1 MFCLDI
7 AMKCIA
13 YGFLFAPEAYLGDPF
28 NFIDV
33 MNIIFNGVSYVPYP
47 TRFVAYTAAP
57 KVNIINGLRATRF
70 IPRIPGLRLLFGTLF
85 RTIPSVISI
94 FSFTL
99 VIFFIFAV
107 IGVQQFRSR
116 FASCTDTTVMNHAEC
131 VGFYWN
137 DVGLFNSRVWMNQST
152 FHFDNFANAMFS
164 LFVLSTTDN
173 WINYFLHTAMDIP
186 KVMNNNPKRN
196 DSPAHALFFVVF
208 IVIVN
213 FLVMRMMVG
222 FFIDQFGLTSGN
234 KLLTE
239 RQRLWRDMNRII
251 QKMKPRR
258 TPKAPKFFVRAQCHK
273 FVHSNKFQTAM
284 VLIILGNFAFTASQ
298 KYNSPLTYKINT
310 IQATFVGIYIVEA
323 IFKLIGNEVWN
334 IMFLLHKFSYIR

>member
-1 MFCLDI
+1 MNIQVFCLDI

-13 YGFLFAPEAYLGDPF
+13 YGFLFAPEAYLGDPY

-33 MNIIFNGVSYVPYP
+33 LNIICNGVSYLTYA
-47 TRFVAYTAAP
+47 TTYEAYMAAP
-57 KVNIINGLRATRF
+57 NINIVNGLRATRF
-70 IPRIPGLRLLFGTLF
+70 IPRIPGLRLLVSTLF
-85 RTIPSVISI
+85 RTLPSVLSI

-116 FASCTDTTVMNHAEC
+116 FASCTDISVMNRAEC
-131 VGFYWN
+131 VGYYWN
-137 DVGLFNSRVWMNQST
+137 DVGLFNPRVWMNPSS

-173 WINYFLHTAMDIP
+173 WISYFLHTSMDIP
-186 KVMNNNPKRN
+186 KVLYDNPKRN
-196 DSPAHALFFVVF
+196 ESPMNALFFVVF
-208 IVIVN
+208 IVIVT
-213 FLVMRMMVG
+213 FLVMRMLIG
-222 FFIDQFGLTSGN
+222 FFIDQFGIASGS

-251 QKMKPRR
+251 QNMKPTR
-258 TPKAPKFFVRAQCHK
+258 TPKVPKLFVRAQCYK
-273 FVHSNKFQTAM
+273 FVHSDKFQSLM

-298 KYNSPLTYKINT
+298 KYNAHLTYKINT

-334 IMFLLHKFSYIR
+334 IMFLL